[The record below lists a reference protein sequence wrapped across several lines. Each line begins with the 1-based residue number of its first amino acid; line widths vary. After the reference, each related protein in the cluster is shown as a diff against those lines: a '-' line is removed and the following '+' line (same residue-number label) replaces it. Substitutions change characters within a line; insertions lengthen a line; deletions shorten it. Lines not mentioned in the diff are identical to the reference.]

1 MAICAELI
9 KEPSLF
15 VFKRSDT
22 EYTMLKN
29 LIIEAAANTTVYR
42 DGADYLRGITKL
54 VEEKEKEKER
64 EKETEK
70 EKETETEKK
79 TEKEEKTEKPP
90 MEEE

>member
-70 EKETETEKK
+70 E

>member
-54 VEEKEKEKER
+54 VEEKE
-64 EKETEK
+64 TEK
-70 EKETETEKK
+70 E